1 MNRIDPDGRD
11 DIFSSSGRFLYKTP
25 EGNNIRIQKGKSL
38 LLPSQTGNSLSNRA
52 LMRIVFHYVD
62 QKGYKGTFGVDGSTN
77 DNRLGYTEPETGI
90 VRIQRNQFTK
100 GNFDNFNNLISVL
113 EHEGDP
119 GFGHKSELKRLNS
132 DTYEYLDHVY
142 VYYYQACSET
152 FKNTTEDFKR
162 GLAYQFAVRLSN
174 SLTNKEISND
184 EHLKFIEM
192 FREVTGI
199 SIYIDK
205 KHGRINL
212 KINNNIYIKLKHV
225 SQATNRAS
233 RAAGQRGKHVAS
245 AGKFSTL
252 CDQYRTPSMLHIT
265 SPR

>member
-52 LMRIVFHYVD
+52 LMRIVFHYVN
-62 QKGYKGTFGVDGSTN
+62 QKGYKGTFGVDGSLN
-77 DNRLGYTEPETGI
+77 DNRMGYIEPETGV
-90 VRIQRNQFTK
+90 VRVLRNQFLK
-100 GNFDNFNNLISVL
+100 GAYDNFNNLISVL

-119 GFGHKSELKRLNS
+119 GFGHKSELERLKS
-132 DTYEYLDHVY
+132 HSYEYLDHVY

-152 FKNTTEDFKR
+152 FMNTTEDFKR
-162 GLAYQFAVRLSN
+162 CLAYQFAVRLSN

-212 KINNNIYIKLKHV
+212 KINNNTYIHENQKL
-225 SQATNRAS
+225 NN
-233 RAAGQRGKHVAS
+233 
-245 AGKFSTL
+245 
-252 CDQYRTPSMLHIT
+252 
-265 SPR
+265 PRE